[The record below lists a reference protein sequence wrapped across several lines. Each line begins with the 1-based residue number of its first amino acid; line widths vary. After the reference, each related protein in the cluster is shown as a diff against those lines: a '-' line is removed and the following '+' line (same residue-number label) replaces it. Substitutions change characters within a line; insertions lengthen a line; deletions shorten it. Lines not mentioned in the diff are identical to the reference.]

1 MLETP
6 YRRSSLTT
14 SESQRATTAQTPV
27 MAALRREM
35 KVALHFIRDFS
46 FRYFG
51 VRGRRNTLPAVMMVG
66 PSSSSGREIGILLIR
81 QDCAVLLATDRR
93 SHVLSIIYRV
103 IENGKTEYTFVLDKK
118 KVIIKIFLSGL
129 FDAGL

>member
-1 MLETP
+1 M
-6 YRRSSLTT
+6 
-14 SESQRATTAQTPV
+14 
-27 MAALRREM
+27 
-35 KVALHFIRDFS
+35 
-46 FRYFG
+46 
-51 VRGRRNTLPAVMMVG
+51 PAVMRVG

-81 QDCAVLLATDRR
+81 QNCAVLLATDRR